1 MIITKGRYEDLV
13 EKARNFN
20 RAYEEYKK
28 YFELYKKLSNE
39 NEILK
44 KANSELKTDIRKYK
58 AKIIKI
64 ESEKYDYY
72 LKYCEMKRQVYNIDN
87 DWHIFNNKA
96 WIRDKKNKKINKYKI
111 PKILKKEKI
120 EDFDFNEDFTSCTIK
135 YEDTTYKIPP
145 SLLEKLYGV
154 KLFNKKNKTFDIC
167 KIESTNDVKN
177 IIKNKGYNP
186 NEGYWKSVID
196 FIIYM
201 RGIIFSTKKFK
212 TEAKLRNPESA
223 RIYLN
228 YLINLKLITKIKKG
242 KYKVLFDF

>member
-111 PKILKKEKI
+111 IH
-120 EDFDFNEDFTSCTIK
+120 
-135 YEDTTYKIPP
+135 
-145 SLLEKLYGV
+145 
-154 KLFNKKNKTFDIC
+154 
-167 KIESTNDVKN
+167 
-177 IIKNKGYNP
+177 
-186 NEGYWKSVID
+186 
-196 FIIYM
+196 
-201 RGIIFSTKKFK
+201 
-212 TEAKLRNPESA
+212 
-223 RIYLN
+223 N
-228 YLINLKLITKIKKG
+228 YLT
-242 KYKVLFDF
+242 F